1 MISEFICLEMIKR
14 SDEGTMYQ
22 CSLPDPDIEH
32 EDSMVLCGF
41 VQFCRYS
48 DLVGDTIKI
57 VLLSNFRELC
67 IGDIYQRKQFV
78 STILDIIRRDK
89 YFEENDVRII
99 LYDFDGSF
107 IGKLHDL

>member
-1 MISEFICLEMIKR
+1 MISEFICLEMIER

-32 EDSMVLCGF
+32 EDSMVLCGY
-41 VQFCRYS
+41 VQFCRDS
-48 DLVGDTIKI
+48 DTAGDTIKI
-57 VLLSNFRELC
+57 ELLSNFRELC

-78 STILDIIRRDK
+78 STILDVIRRDT

-99 LYDFDGSF
+99 LYDFEGSF
-107 IGKLHDL
+107 IGQLHDL

>member
-1 MISEFICLEMIKR
+1 MISEFICLEMIER

-41 VQFCRYS
+41 VQFCRYF
-48 DLVGDTIKI
+48 DLAGDTIKI
-57 VLLSNFRELC
+57 VLLSSFEKLC

-78 STILDIIRRDK
+78 STILDIVRRDT
-89 YFEENDVRII
+89 YFEENEIRII
-99 LYDFDGSF
+99 LCDFEGNF
-107 IGKLHDL
+107 IGQLRDL

>member
-14 SDEGTMYQ
+14 SSEDTIYR

-32 EDSMVLCGF
+32 EDSMVLCGY
-41 VQFCRYS
+41 VQFFR
-48 DLVGDTIKI
+48 DFDTMGATIKI
-57 VLLSNFRELC
+57 ELLSNFRELC
-67 IGDIYQRKQFV
+67 AGDIYQRKQFV
-78 STILDIIRRDK
+78 STILDLIRRDT

-99 LYDFDGSF
+99 LYDFKGSF